1 MNLNVTIPTAYKEI
15 LRNIYGDE
23 TIYASIPVDIVN
35 GNYTE
40 DGLLVVTETKVI
52 YFTNAQQHVAYSI
65 TEAKEWK
72 AEVMVGQGSLELK
85 KDTGDIEVCR
95 FSMEQMPKHAAVCKE
110 LNKIIKGE
118 PADFSNSEAE
128 RRCPKCGRILPEGT
142 KICIRCVNKR
152 DTFAKLVKLVDKKY
166 YWPLGLCLF
175 LMIAISGISLLSPY
189 LYRRLINEIFLP
201 ASDNYSLFAGLIIA
215 MFAIHFLSVALQ
227 IIRGRIM
234 TKISNGISH
243 DLRSKV
249 FAKIESL
256 PMSFIN
262 GKKTGDLMHRVTQ
275 DTERI
280 RQFVQNDLLNLASQ
294 IIMLISVL
302 ILLFVMNWKMALFI
316 LLPVPLIVLAM
327 RLIRRKI
334 HGIYRIQWRLS
345 GKADSVLQDIL
356 SGIRIV
362 KAFGKEENEIA
373 RYRKVSRAF
382 ADRNIL
388 NERIWAI
395 LTPILQLILSLG
407 TYFIYLFGG
416 QQILLGYSD
425 LGELVQF
432 TSYANNIYAPLRFM
446 VHLPKLI
453 ANTAAAAGRIFE
465 ILEEDSSLSKTDKPV
480 SAKNLQG
487 AVKIDK
493 VSFGYK
499 SYLDVLQE
507 ISLDVEPGEMIGL
520 CGHSGSGKSTL
531 INLILHFYEPE
542 SGEIYIDGVNIK
554 ELDQNELRKQIG
566 VVLQETY
573 LFAGTIRDNIAFS
586 KPNATDEEVIAAAKI
601 ANAHDFIVTFPD
613 GYNTYIGERGQT
625 LSGGEKQ
632 RIAIARAII
641 HDPKILI
648 LDEATSSLD
657 TDTEFLIQEALGRL
671 VKGRTTFAIAHR
683 LSTLKNAN
691 RLLVLDHGRL
701 AELGTHDELM
711 EKEGIYYGLV
721 MAQQKMSR
729 LTDAIEIGK

>member
-1 MNLNVTIPTAYKEI
+1 
-15 LRNIYGDE
+15 
-23 TIYASIPVDIVN
+23 
-35 GNYTE
+35 
-40 DGLLVVTETKVI
+40 
-52 YFTNAQQHVAYSI
+52 
-65 TEAKEWK
+65 
-72 AEVMVGQGSLELK
+72 
-85 KDTGDIEVCR
+85 
-95 FSMEQMPKHAAVCKE
+95 
-110 LNKIIKGE
+110 
-118 PADFSNSEAE
+118 
-128 RRCPKCGRILPEGT
+128 
-142 KICIRCVNKR
+142 
-152 DTFAKLVKLVDKKY
+152 
-166 YWPLGLCLF
+166 
-175 LMIAISGISLLSPY
+175 
-189 LYRRLINEIFLP
+189 
-201 ASDNYSLFAGLIIA
+201 
-215 MFAIHFLSVALQ
+215 
-227 IIRGRIM
+227 
-234 TKISNGISH
+234 
-243 DLRSKV
+243 
-249 FAKIESL
+249 
-256 PMSFIN
+256 
-262 GKKTGDLMHRVTQ
+262 
-275 DTERI
+275 
-280 RQFVQNDLLNLASQ
+280 
-294 IIMLISVL
+294 
-302 ILLFVMNWKMALFI
+302 
-316 LLPVPLIVLAM
+316 
-327 RLIRRKI
+327 
-334 HGIYRIQWRLS
+334 
-345 GKADSVLQDIL
+345 
-356 SGIRIV
+356 
-362 KAFGKEENEIA
+362 
-373 RYRKVSRAF
+373 
-382 ADRNIL
+382 
-388 NERIWAI
+388 
-395 LTPILQLILSLG
+395 
-407 TYFIYLFGG
+407 
-416 QQILLGYSD
+416 
-425 LGELVQF
+425 
-432 TSYANNIYAPLRFM
+432 M

-701 AELGTHDELM
+701 AELGTHDELI